1 MDANAAFVHAMRKE
15 FPNLTILDV
24 TTTFHG
30 ENMSRW
36 GDVYQTRDNVVLMVF
51 RTPENKQDVLQYLR
65 THTGVRDQTAFADLR
80 WVCMHRSVLLP
91 SGPMPNSGA
100 DLRLVSN
107 LLRQEGIEGECP
119 ICFEQ
124 YTPIQQQHQLV
135 SPDRKLNGLQTP
147 RPAVRLSSNP
157 HCLHVLCGPCA
168 TELLQKRLH
177 RLQYPPPKRLDHIKV
192 ECPQC
197 RQEHKLKN
205 NAMPGSSIPKFL
217 FPPAYPVPHQPNSH
231 LQLNTCN

>member
-168 TELLQKRLH
+168 TELLRSQLSPQA
-177 RLQYPPPKRLDHIKV
+177 LQMQSAGGFLGRSPGCSPSRRTRPSAPPGPSPGRCL
-192 ECPQC
+192 
-197 RQEHKLKN
+197 
-205 NAMPGSSIPKFL
+205 PGSR
-217 FPPAYPVPHQPNSH
+217 
-231 LQLNTCN
+231 